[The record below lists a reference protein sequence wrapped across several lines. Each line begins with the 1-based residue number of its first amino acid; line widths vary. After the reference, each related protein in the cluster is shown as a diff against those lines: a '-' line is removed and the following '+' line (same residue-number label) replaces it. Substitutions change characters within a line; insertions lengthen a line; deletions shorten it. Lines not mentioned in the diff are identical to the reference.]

1 MSHFELNRGNASII
15 GNVMEDVENADARET
30 LKDFH
35 LRSITPVMVRFF
47 ITKLGWLPFEMF
59 SAIRKEAEDM
69 TEAIL
74 TETENEPLPSQLTDL
89 FEKDLKKKDQISL
102 LKGLSITTKQLG
114 AIFLQAGKR
123 GYKFSCYRFKG
134 KPKQYLEKDLP
145 SFIRLLDDG
154 SVDTWGKTTLTEG
167 QLRDLIQS
175 SEFLVARIL
184 DNGKHWLCFLQNS
197 KSLQGKERGEFGSQ
211 PHIHYFSD
219 SFGVTKEDFVKC
231 VKTGHY
237 PPTPV
242 HILLKD

>member
-1 MSHFELNRGNASII
+1 MSHFELNKGSTSII
-15 GNVMEDVENADARET
+15 GNIMEDIEDADPKET
-30 LKDFH
+30 LKNFH
-35 LRSITPVMVRFF
+35 MRSITPVMVRIFE
-47 ITKLGWLPFEMF
+47 TKLGRLPFELF
-59 SAIRKEAEDM
+59 SAIREKANDM
-69 TEAIL
+69 TETLL
-74 TETENEPLPSQLTDL
+74 TETENEPFPSQITDL
-89 FEKDLKKKDQISL
+89 LEKDLKKKEQITI
-102 LKGLSITTKQLG
+102 LKGVSITTKQLG

-134 KPKQYLEKDLP
+134 KPKQYSEKDLP

-154 SVDTWGKTTLTEG
+154 SVDVWGKTTLTEG

-184 DNGKHWLCFLQNS
+184 DNGKHWHCFLQNS
-197 KSLQGKERGEFGSQ
+197 KSIQGKEPGKFGSQ

-231 VKTGHY
+231 LKTGHY

-242 HILLKD
+242 HVLLKD